1 MRQRKEKTRKCLDS
15 YPEWVERIQQERFN
29 NEVECLELQVII
41 IFLFH
46 EFYEI
51 SQIKGTIWGKKKYLQ
66 KLFQNIL
73 KIYLIQAEIDAKEKI
88 YKQEFE
94 KNFETGEKLTNKIHD
109 AKSKLY
115 EVEILNSGTF
125 FKYVWPFLDW

>member
-1 MRQRKEKTRKCLDS
+1 MRQRKEKTRKSLDS

-41 IFLFH
+41 RFLFH
-46 EFYEI
+46 KFYEI
-51 SQIKGTIWGKKKYLQ
+51 SQIKETIWGKKKYLK
-66 KLFQNIL
+66 KLFRNIL

-109 AKSKLY
+109 AQSKLY
-115 EVEILNSGTF
+115 EVEILKSGTF
-125 FKYVWPFLDW
+125 FLK

>member
-1 MRQRKEKTRKCLDS
+1 MRQRKEKTRKSLDS

-41 IFLFH
+41 RFLF
-46 EFYEI
+46 
-51 SQIKGTIWGKKKYLQ
+51 QPKKKR
-66 KLFQNIL
+66 NIS
-73 KIYLIQAEIDAKEKI
+73 KYFKNFCLIQAEIDSKEKV

-109 AKSKLY
+109 AQSKLY
-115 EVEILNSGTF
+115 ELEILNSGAF
-125 FKYVWPFLDW
+125 YLKFKTSIPSFNF